1 MFQRFFAAGS
11 AAAQLSFNRGRHRA
25 LAFLLPLL
33 HPLLLL
39 AVAATLAGCG
49 GGIGFNPV
57 VTAVKVQSAQ
67 YGRSAVILIG
77 GRDLRSTFTVD
88 TQGGCTTPA
97 FAANSSTETL
107 VLNCRVARVGE
118 IPISVLAADGA
129 LLFKTSFTVPNPQ
142 VVFSTSGG
150 AFTVELD
157 PVAAPITVDNFL
169 GYVNSGYYK
178 DTLFHRVI
186 AGFVAQGGGYTTG
199 LVKKPGQLA
208 PIVLESNKGLS
219 NLRGTVAM
227 ARTAAPDSATSEFF
241 VNLVDNKFLDYSSA
255 ASPGYAVFGKVVQ
268 GLSVI
273 DAMATQPTGSVGGF
287 GDVPLAD
294 IAITLALQV
303 Q

>member
-1 MFQRFFAAGS
+1 MFQRSTASASNAPHGS
-11 AAAQLSFNRGRHRA
+11 ANSRLGYRMPM
-25 LAFLLPLL
+25 LV
-33 HPLLLL
+33 LLLL
-39 AVAATLAGCG
+39 AIVMSALLAGCG

-88 TQGGCTTPA
+88 TGGGCTTPG
-97 FAANSSTETL
+97 FAASSSTETL
-107 VLNCRVARVGE
+107 VLNCRVGRVGE
-118 IPISVLAADGA
+118 IPLSIFTADGA
-129 LLFKTSFTVPNPQ
+129 LLFKTTITVPNPQ

-157 PVAAPITVDNFL
+157 PVAAPITVNNFL
-169 GYVNSGYYK
+169 SYVNSGYYK

-186 AGFVAQGGGYTTG
+186 PGFVAQGGGYTSG
-199 LVKKPGQLA
+199 MVEKPGRLA
-208 PIVLESNKGLS
+208 PIVLESNNGLS

-227 ARTAAPDSATSEFF
+227 ARTSVPNSATSEFY
-241 VNLVDNKFLDYSSA
+241 VNLVDNTFLDYRSA
-255 ASPGYAVFGKVVQ
+255 LSPGYAVFGKVVQ

-273 DAMATQPTGSVGGF
+273 DTMATQRTGFVNGF
-287 GDVPLAD
+287 ADVPLTD
-294 IAITLALQV
+294 ITITLALQV

>member
-1 MFQRFFAAGS
+1 MFQRIPAGAA
-11 AAAQLSFNRGRHRA
+11 LFPFIRGWHRA
-25 LAFLLPLL
+25 LAWL

-39 AVAATLAGCG
+39 AVAAALAGCG
-49 GGIGFNPV
+49 GGVGFNPV
-57 VTAVKVQSAQ
+57 VTAVKAQSAQ

-88 TQGGCTTPA
+88 TQGGCTTPG
-97 FAANSSTETL
+97 FAAGSSTETL
-107 VLNCRVARVGE
+107 VLNCRVAKVGE
-118 IPISVLAADGA
+118 IPLSIFGADGA
-129 LLFKTSFTVPNPQ
+129 LLFKTSITVPNPQ

-150 AFTVELD
+150 ALTVELD
-157 PVAAPITVDNFL
+157 PVAAPVTVDNFL
-169 GYVNSGYYK
+169 SYVNSGYYK

-186 AGFVAQGGGYTTG
+186 AGFVAQGGGYTSG
-199 LVKKPGQLA
+199 MVEKPGRLA

-227 ARTAAPDSATSEFF
+227 ARTSVPDSATSEFY
-241 VNLVDNKFLDYSSA
+241 VNLVDNTFLDYRSA

-268 GLSVI
+268 GLNVI
-273 DAMATQPTGSVGGF
+273 DAMATQPTGVVGGF

-294 IAITLALQV
+294 ITITLALQV